1 MNRRKEGIYLLAI
14 LAALGIGYCWG
25 NLGGSAK
32 EREMSFVN
40 CSPTELGYSCSM
52 HPQVRVTTDGDC
64 PFCQMPLVREV
75 VLPGAAK
82 EGVVLTA
89 EAAALANIQTSTVL
103 SSSGR
108 ASTTLRAVG
117 KIVPDHNRIF
127 TQVANLPGRIEKLYA
142 QRPGQ
147 WISKGQPIARI
158 YSKELI
164 SAVEAFRRPNTPESL
179 RLSAQ
184 NNLREWQV
192 AQSVF
197 DELVNAEDYHQ
208 AVDIYAT
215 ASGLVKSLEAHVGE
229 QAVNTIMGAPT
240 TLYTMV
246 DLSTVW
252 VEVAVEEAAIRHVR
266 TGQKVQINV
275 DAFPEETFGGEII
288 SLAAQMEESSRT
300 LSALVSLANPKLSLR
315 PGMLARVTIAST
327 PSKASAVLLVPRS
340 AVLWTGKRSV
350 VFVKKE
356 THGAPVYQLRE
367 IQVGNTKGEEVEVL
381 EGLVEGE
388 EIVTNGV
395 FTLDAAA
402 QLQGAPSMMNRQPRA
417 L

>member
-1 MNRRKEGIYLLAI
+1 MYLVAI
-14 LAALGIGYCWG
+14 LAALAIGYCWG
-25 NLGGSAK
+25 NLGESAK
-32 EREMSFVN
+32 EKEMSFVN

-75 VLPGAAK
+75 VLPGAVRD
-82 EGVVLTA
+82 GVVLTA
-89 EAAALANIQTSTVL
+89 EAAALANIQTSRVL
-103 SSSGR
+103 PAGK
-108 ASTTLRAVG
+108 ASQTLRAVG
-117 KIVPDHNRIF
+117 KIAPDHNRIF
-127 TQVANLPGRIEKLYA
+127 TQVASLPGRIEKLYA

-197 DELVNAEDYHQ
+197 DELVAADNYRQ

-252 VEVAVEEAAIRHVR
+252 VEIAVEEAAIRHVH
-266 TGQKVQINV
+266 TGQKVQIKV
-275 DAFPEETFGGEII
+275 DAFPEETYWGEVI
-288 SLAAQMEESSRT
+288 SLAAEMDESSRT

-327 PSKASAVLLVPRS
+327 PSKASEVLLVPRS

-356 THGAPVYQLRE
+356 THGTPVYQLRE
-367 IQVGNTKGEEVEVL
+367 IQVGNTKEEDVEVL

-402 QLQGAPSMMNRQPRA
+402 QLQGAPSMMNRSPRK